1 MIGRGYVYPLPGGGL
16 NLTGASSPRPLT
28 FSRRDF
34 FYVGR
39 FFRVG
44 HAMRSASHAASSSDA
59 SQASAS
65 RIASLRPATADL
77 GHDVNRGYCGPL
89 KPFAAAINFPCVGS
103 RR

>member
-1 MIGRGYVYPLPGGGL
+1 MIGGGYAYHPPGGGL
-16 NLTGASSPRPLT
+16 NLTGASSARPLT

-44 HAMRSASHAASSSDA
+44 HPVGSSTRAASPSDA
-59 SQASAS
+59 SQASTS
-65 RIASLRPATADL
+65 RIAALLAATANL
-77 GHDVNRGYCGPL
+77 GHDADRGYYGAPEL
-89 KPFAAAINFPCVGS
+89 SGAAINFPCVES